1 MALTLRSLADEVRP
15 ILNDIGLIHDFSLA
29 RIVGVAEDDE
39 DYYYIG
45 MDHRGRR
52 RYYSA
57 VGSCVSLRSGYPPA
71 RYAALEG
78 IFTING
84 GAPVA
89 ELEIVRLDSTGYP
102 SGARCAPVPD
112 EASREQALARA
123 RLALACAY
131 QAVGAALLGYTPGR
145 PTDRD
150 VTDLLDM
157 LSRWEA
163 YSEEQ
168 ILTLLPWPK
177 RWVRRTGPVEVR
189 S

>member
-1 MALTLRSLADEVRP
+1 MTLTLQSLADEVRP

-29 RIVGVAEDDE
+29 RIVGVAEDD
-39 DYYYIG
+39 DDFYYIG

-52 RYYSA
+52 SYYSA
-57 VGSCVSLRSGYPPA
+57 VGACVSLRPGYPPD

-89 ELEIVRLDSTGYP
+89 ELEIVRLDST
-102 SGARCAPVPD
+102 STTAEAAGATALD
-112 EASREQALARA
+112 EVSREQSHERA

-145 PTDRD
+145 PADQD
-150 VTDLLDM
+150 VVNLLDM
-157 LSRWEA
+157 LSRWDA

-168 ILTLLPWPK
+168 ILALLPWPK
-177 RWVRRTGPVEVR
+177 RWVRRTREREVR
-189 S
+189 A